1 MLAFLTP
8 LLLRIGIP
16 ARLHKAALI
25 GAAVVAVLA
34 GAFLALHLHDNS
46 VRKAD
51 RAATEAAV
59 AKTALDAERTANRAD
74 VARQAEIQANDADTR
89 KAIDDAAAKDPAKGL
104 TPAGPVSN
112 AASRALRD
120 RQARNQHATD

>member
-1 MLAFLTP
+1 MIP
-8 LLLRIGIP
+8 LLLSLGIP

-25 GAAVVAVLA
+25 GAGVILLVA

-59 AKTALDAERTANRAD
+59 AKRALAAERTANRAD
-74 VARQAEIQANDADTR
+74 VARQAEIQANDATTR
-89 KAIDDAAAKDPAKGL
+89 KAIDDAAAKDPEGAKS
-104 TPAGPVSN
+104 PAGPVT
-112 AASRALRD
+112 RA
-120 RQARNQHATD
+120 ATDELRKRQSGNKHAAD